1 MVERMEDLNLSDLDE
16 MGKMNANLARPKM
29 PEFNDNQLRPARF
42 SHIVLQTNNL
52 KPMVDFYMNVVGC
65 KAVWE
70 APIGAFLTFDDEH
83 HRVLIIENPTLKAK
97 QKNRNGMVHF
107 AFLFDSL
114 EDLNTAYKRIRDE
127 ENIVPAYCENHG
139 FQIGYYYLDPDGNE
153 CELGCDVFENHDQLN
168 EYFASGLFNTQ
179 PVGMKFNPDYV
190 SELIDEGVDPKH
202 IMENKTY
209 KDVYEPVSFKQLID
223 EGAMPWFAPYL
234 IKIKNFFNKAD
245 SK

>member
-1 MVERMEDLNLSDLDE
+1 MVERIEDLNLSDLDE

-107 AFLFDSL
+107 AFLFNSL
-114 EDLNTAYKRIRDE
+114 EDLNTALTRP
-127 ENIVPAYCENHG
+127 VPS
-139 FQIGYYYLDPDGNE
+139 LDSI
-153 CELGCDVFENHDQLN
+153 
-168 EYFASGLFNTQ
+168 YSGPL
-179 PVGMKFNPDYV
+179 
-190 SELIDEGVDPKH
+190 
-202 IMENKTY
+202 
-209 KDVYEPVSFKQLID
+209 SFLS
-223 EGAMPWFAPYL
+223 
-234 IKIKNFFNKAD
+234 
-245 SK
+245 SKVT